1 MARRQRSP
9 IRDRLTTLITNA
21 SIRSHASATG
31 VVERNRK
38 VDIVKFVWTLI
49 LGFSVDSKRTIA
61 GLRRAFERATG
72 VHLVPSSFYDRFTP
86 QLVKMLKMLVDDV
99 MGDLIPATSNRDG
112 VFAAF
117 RDVLAADA
125 TVIRLHDMLAKGY
138 AACRTNHTKAAAKLH
153 AVINVM
159 GRGMEKIR
167 LTDERTKDGAVLK
180 IGDWVVG
187 KLLIFDLGYYKFQ
200 LFDRIDR
207 RNGYFLSRLKET
219 GNPLITSV
227 HVGSGVG
234 LVGEKLQDVIG
245 KLRRPVIDCEVQVR
259 FQRRVYRGKKTWAR
273 ASFRLVGIRN
283 YLTKRYHLYL
293 TNIPIETVE
302 AAQIASLYASR
313 WSVELLFRELKRSYR
328 IDDLP
333 SAKRQ
338 VVESLIYASILT
350 LAASRQLYKLIA
362 QRRARSAGRMPEERW
377 GIVFSSV
384 ALDVLLI
391 LVGPREVGRVLGW
404 RTIRYLLHESMD
416 PNVGRRLL
424 LDRVAEVA

>member
-1 MARRQRSP
+1 V
-9 IRDRLTTLITNA
+9 RDRKI
-21 SIRSHASATG
+21 
-31 VVERNRK
+31 
-38 VDIVKFVWTLI
+38 DIVKFVWTLI
-49 LGFSVDSKRTIA
+49 LGFGVDSKRTIA
-61 GLRRAFERATG
+61 GLRRAYERSTG

-86 QLVKMLKMLVDDV
+86 LLVKMLKMLVDDV
-99 MGDLIPATSNRDG
+99 MGALIPATSDNDG

-167 LTDERTKDGAVLK
+167 LTEERTKEGTVIK
-180 IGDWVVG
+180 IGDWVEG
-187 KLLIFDLGYYKFQ
+187 RLLIFDLGYYKFQ

-207 RNGYFLSRLKET
+207 RKGYFLSRLKET
-219 GNPLITSV
+219 GNPLITAV

-259 FQRRVYRGKKTWAR
+259 FQRRVYRGNKTWAR

-283 YLTKRYHLYL
+283 IVTKRYHLYL

-302 AAQIASLYASR
+302 ATQIASLYASR

-333 SAKRQ
+333 SAKKE

-350 LAASRQLYKLIA
+350 LAASRELYKLVA
-362 QRRARSAGRMPEERW
+362 QQRARSAGRMPEERW
-377 GIVFSSV
+377 GIVFTSV
-384 ALDVLLI
+384 ALDVLLV
-391 LVGPREVGRVLGW
+391 LVGPTDLSRALSW
-404 RTIRYLLHESMD
+404 RTLRYLRHESVD

-424 LDRVAEVA
+424 IDRVVGTGGA